1 MGVARADEG
10 GQAVEALARA
20 WEILVAR
27 AREGRTISYGEM
39 ATALVLS
46 PQSSQFTEM
55 LNELSRAEEAA
66 GRGLLSV
73 LVVRK
78 RQGTPGVSFFR
89 LARELG
95 RTFENEKVFYLE
107 ESERVTAHWQGR
119 PAEELDILHDAVI
132 KELERLY
139 FSAHDEES
147 AASRGAPTR
156 EGGTQTSEKGNPL
169 RAFIRGL
176 ARIVGR

>member
-1 MGVARADEG
+1 MSGAREDG
-10 GQAVEALARA
+10 GGHEHGALARA

-46 PQSSQFTEM
+46 PQSGQFTET
-55 LNELSRAEEAA
+55 LNQLSRAEEAA
-66 GRGLLSV
+66 GRGLLGV

-78 RQGTPGVSFFR
+78 RQGTPGAAFFN

-95 RTFENEKVFYLE
+95 RKFENEKIFYLE

-132 KELERLY
+132 KELEHFY
-139 FSAHDEES
+139 
-147 AASRGAPTR
+147 ASDDHEHTASGGAPPR
-156 EGGTQTSEKGNPL
+156 ERGTPSPEKGNPF

-176 ARIVGR
+176 TGRSKR

>member
-1 MGVARADEG
+1 MSGAQIDVGDHDHGVL
-10 GQAVEALARA
+10 VRA

-39 ATALVLS
+39 ATAMVLS
-46 PQSSQFTEM
+46 PQSSKFTEA
-55 LNELSRAEEAA
+55 LNELSRSEEEA
-66 GRGLLSV
+66 GRGLLGV

-78 RQGTPGVSFFR
+78 RQGTPGAAFFN

-95 RTFENEKVFYLE
+95 RKFENENVFYLE

-119 PAEELDILHDAVI
+119 PAEELDILHDHVV

-139 FSAHDEES
+139 ASDDHEH
-147 AASRGAPTR
+147 AASGHTS
-156 EGGTQTSEKGNPL
+156 TSEKNNPF
-169 RAFIRGL
+169 RAFIQSL
-176 ARIVGR
+176 ARIVRR

>member
-1 MGVARADEG
+1 MSGAQKDG
-10 GQAVEALARA
+10 GGRDHGTLARA
-20 WEILVAR
+20 WEVLVAR
-27 AREGRTISYGEM
+27 AREGRTITYGEM

-46 PQSSQFTEM
+46 PQSSQFTEL

-78 RQGTPGVSFFR
+78 RQGTPGMGFFN

-95 RTFENEKVFYLE
+95 RKFENEKVFYLE
-107 ESERVTAHWQGR
+107 ESERVVAQWQGR

-139 FSAHDEES
+139 FSSHDEGS
-147 AASRGAPTR
+147 ASSGGTPTR
-156 EGGTQTSEKGNPL
+156 KSGVSAPEKGNPFQ
-169 RAFIRGL
+169 AFIRGV
-176 ARIVGR
+176 ARIVKR

>member
-1 MGVARADEG
+1 MSVARADEG
-10 GQAVEALARA
+10 GQAVGALARA

-46 PQSSQFTEM
+46 PQSGQFTET
-55 LNELSRAEEAA
+55 LNELSRTEEAA
-66 GRGLLSV
+66 GRGLLGV

-78 RQGTPGVSFFR
+78 RQGTPGAAFFN

-95 RTFENEKVFYLE
+95 RKFENEKVFYLE

-139 FSAHDEES
+139 FSSHDEGS
-147 AASRGAPTR
+147 ASSGGTPTR
-156 EGGTQTSEKGNPL
+156 KSGTSSPDDDNPF
-169 RAFIRGL
+169 RALMRSLTGIFR
-176 ARIVGR
+176 R